1 MSEALE
7 IDFMPPNDFKEFW
20 ETKEK
25 ELIKYSDMTD
35 KHLINAYNMVS
46 DKLIRFINHCM
57 SVNEEQ
63 EPPERVQNAFYAMR
77 EELIKRGLLDE

>member
-1 MSEALE
+1 MSESLE

-63 EPPERVQNAFYAMR
+63 EPPQWVQNAFYAMQK
-77 EELIKRGLLDE
+77 ELIKRGLLNE